1 MKIIFMGT
9 PEFASGVLLNLI
21 ENKKNILAVVTV
33 PDKPAGRG
41 QKISQGSVKQIA
53 LKYNLPLLQP
63 EKLKDENF
71 IKELKS
77 YNADVFFVIAFRM
90 LPEVVWKI
98 PKIGTINLHAS
109 LLPQYRGAAPI
120 NWAIINGETKT
131 GVTSFFINNK
141 IDCGEIILKNELI
154 IDREDDASTLH
165 NKLLELGKTT
175 IIETIKVL
183 ENNNFNTTKQNLLI
197 DNLKSAPKIF
207 KNDCQ
212 IKFNNTCFNIY
223 NFVRGLS
230 PYPTAFMKIIDIENN
245 EKIIKVFKIKY
256 EENSNIKNIENIE
269 TDNKNFIRISCS
281 NGWIY
286 LEELQLMGKN
296 KNNIKEFLLG
306 FKNIDKYYI
315 KN

>member
-1 MKIIFMGT
+1 MGT

-41 QKISQGSVKQIA
+41 QKICQSSVKQIA

-183 ENNNFNTTKQNLLI
+183 ENNNFNTTKQDLLI

-256 EENSNIKNIENIE
+256 EENSNIEKIENIE